1 MCKKQTSVSH
11 SSTEAEIISLDASL
25 RMDGISALDLW
36 ASEIEVF
43 HSPPNQ
49 ANKARDLGELQG
61 NLSQRTSPSMR
72 SQIPT
77 THINL
82 EKANIDHVSSNVKP
96 SGSSAMFSMSFAVV
110 NIIIKGRNFHRV
122 AKDMWTGLT

>member
-1 MCKKQTSVSH
+1 MQVYAWM
-11 SSTEAEIISLDASL
+11 EF
-25 RMDGISALDLW
+25 SALDLW